1 MPSIVRVVE
10 SPDAAPVLD
19 ERPLVLWG
27 RRVYLQRHWVDECAI
42 AASMRQRAALPEAA
56 PLTAH
61 GSALLDVLLP
71 ALDEHGKPELQ
82 RVAVDTSLSRPVS
95 LIVGGPGTGKT
106 HTLARLL
113 AVLLHDAVSN
123 GRDIQVALAAP
134 TGKAAQRMKE
144 SIEAALASDAL
155 VGNVPEGVRERLRSV
170 RQLTI
175 HRLLGPLPVQRQR
188 FRHDSATPLRY
199 DVVVLDEDDPYLVVA
214 ADKGTATFSD
224 TANEV
229 AADYR
234 FWLGD
239 AFASGGSAGY
249 DHKALGITARG
260 AWESVK
266 RHFRELGADVDR
278 EPITVVGIGDMSGD
292 VFGNGM
298 LRSDQLCL
306 VAAFDH
312 RHVFVDPTPVPAVGF
327 AERTDRKSTRLN
339 SSHMS
344 ESRMP
349 SSA

>member
-1 MPSIVRVVE
+1 MCSSDLATDTLAWPSPDEWIASLLSVPSIVRVVE

-27 RRVYLQRHWVDECAI
+27 RRVYLQRHWVDECSI

-155 VGNVPEGVRERLRSV
+155 VANVPEGVRERLRSV
-170 RQLTI
+170 RPLTI

-199 DVVVLDEDDPYLVVA
+199 DVVVIDETSMVAMPLLARLVEAVRPDARLVLVGDPDQL
-214 ADKGTATFSD
+214 
-224 TANEV
+224 
-229 AADYR
+229 
-234 FWLGD
+234 
-239 AFASGGSAGY
+239 
-249 DHKALGITARG
+249 
-260 AWESVK
+260 ESV
-266 RHFRELGADVDR
+266 ELGAVL
-278 EPITVVGIGDMSGD
+278 GDIASVAESGAPSPSLS
-292 VFGNGM
+292 VQG
-298 LRSDQLCL
+298 
-306 VAAFDH
+306 
-312 RHVFVDPTPVPAVGF
+312 PAVTS
-327 AERTDRKSTRLN
+327 RTAGSEVVRPAALIACTR
-339 SSHMS
+339 
-344 ESRMP
+344 
-349 SSA
+349 